1 VRKAIY
7 IASALLTA
15 LALRLYPTFLSGLP
29 FSTDAWSPI
38 RNAEVLMRYT
48 PISIGN
54 DEIFDGYNNYWPA
67 NSIFGIV
74 FSYIT
79 GFKLMDAMAIGIPLA
94 GALTILIFYV
104 LAGRICGNSEITFLS
119 TILIAVA
126 YPYVL
131 FTAGVTKET
140 YANPLYVL
148 ILLIFLGCRGWR
160 GLLLS
165 TIASAVLVMSH
176 HLTALITI
184 AILVSIMLVVEAFR
198 VRRGFTID
206 RFSVLL
212 TSTLLLITILYFSL
226 YAWNGL
232 KITITLSNM
241 LSAASYQVIAFISAF
256 HFISNPKPYSRKRTF
271 LSCLLSII
279 LVFLIILLATEKPIV
294 PGAPIL
300 PRHYLIYAIPFILIS
315 PLIVLGFGVIR
326 DLGGEKYIV
335 PIFWLT
341 PLLGLEGYA
350 IFGNSPLGLVL
361 AYRALN
367 FIWLPSAIIS
377 AFGLYK
383 LLISRVKTSKFTVL
397 LILLILALNS
407 YNFYASIIIQE
418 RYLGYFWLYTNQEY
432 VASEW
437 ITKVANQAIM
447 GDVKASYLLNGYF
460 NVYTSPEEGLQYLI
474 GDRDQITLFT
484 YRQMLRNGYVVY
496 GGYSVDLPKNWMEKV
511 EGLNLIYSNGQ
522 VEVYNR

>member
-1 VRKAIY
+1 MRKAIY
-7 IASALLTA
+7 IVSALLTA

-29 FSTDAWSPI
+29 FSTDAWGPI

-48 PISIGN
+48 PTSIGN
-54 DEIFDGYNNYWPA
+54 DKIFDGYNNYWPA
-67 NSIFGIV
+67 NSIFGII
-74 FSYIT
+74 FSYTT
-79 GFKLMDAMAIGIPLA
+79 GLRLMDAMAIGIPLA
-94 GALTILIFYV
+94 GALTILILYV
-104 LAGRICGNSEITFLS
+104 LVGRICRNSEIAFLS
-119 TILIAVA
+119 SILLAVA

-148 ILLIFLGCRGWR
+148 ILLIFLGCGGWR
-160 GLLLS
+160 DLLLS
-165 TIASAVLVMSH
+165 IIVSAALVMSH
-176 HLTALITI
+176 HLTALTTI
-184 AILVSIMLVVEAFR
+184 AILASIMLVIEAFR
-198 VRRGFTID
+198 LQRGFTLD
-206 RFSVLL
+206 KFSVLL
-212 TSTLLLITILYFSL
+212 TSILLLITILYFNL

-232 KITITLSNM
+232 KITITLSNI

-256 HFISNPKPYSRKRTF
+256 HFISNPKSYSRKRTF

-294 PGAPIL
+294 SGAPIL
-300 PRHYLIYAIPFILIS
+300 PRHYLIYATPFILIS
-315 PLIVLGFGVIR
+315 PLVVLGFSVIR

-350 IFGNSPLGLVL
+350 VFGNSPLGLVL
-361 AYRALN
+361 AYRILN
-367 FIWLPSAIIS
+367 FIWLPLAIIS
-377 AFGLYK
+377 AFGIYK
-383 LLISRVKTSKFTVL
+383 LLINRKTSKFTVYL

-418 RYLGYFWLYTNQEY
+418 RYLGYFWLYTQQEY

-437 ITKVANQAIM
+437 ITRVANQTIT
-447 GDVKASYLLNGYF
+447 GDVKTSYLLNSYF
-460 NVYTSPEEGLQYLI
+460 NVYTNPEEGLQYLI

-484 YRQMLRNGYVVY
+484 YKQMLRNGYVLY
-496 GGYSVDLPKNWMEKV
+496 GGYSMDLPRDWIGRLN
-511 EGLNLIYSNGQ
+511 GLNLIYSNGQ
-522 VEVYNR
+522 VEIYNR